1 MGKNQQ
7 YKQRQMS
14 KVSSRGPSGG
24 GGDEDAG
31 DGMVMSS
38 LHVESIQPTH
48 RRKTLTSF
56 SAG

>member
-38 LHVESIQPTH
+38 LHLVGLQITFCC
-48 RRKTLTSF
+48 KILTSF